1 MKHFLQMLFLLILF
15 AESFAQAEVITKE
28 IDYTQNGT
36 TLKGFVAYDASIKR
50 KRPGILVVHECMV
63 MES

>member
-50 KRPGILVVHECMV
+50 KRPGILVVH
-63 MES
+63 